1 MSLPLKP
8 GLYPEEDSADAQQI
22 EFDLNRPDFIVEA
35 NFLNVPLF
43 SFDKNRK
50 GGHKNSVVHRFMERV
65 GSGNVVRTVTIAVA
79 DRERD
84 GATYKDHL
92 PNAFDHDVW
101 IVLMDLWDEQGRP
114 DHGRVYFRQ
123 SDICK
128 KLKITDGGNNY
139 KRIRESLLRL
149 KRTTIESKSA
159 FYSAQK
165 AKYVDLSVG
174 FVDRVQIERSS
185 KSSSK
190 KEDLSFAVLSEPV
203 LENLKRNY
211 SARIKRDLYLQLDHG
226 FSKRLANL
234 VTYQKTMNQQ
244 SGSFEFQLEELA
256 QKLPMSGDLYPS
268 QIMERL
274 KPTLEELKSKKLFQ
288 SEIIRANG
296 KHFIRLIPMSPAEFL
311 VGLEAFERFSS
322 FTQQVY
328 GKSCLSVLEL
338 ALDDV
343 INLLK
348 KYPRVIEYKKRKYSW
363 VYHVLSV
370 LMHQMLKTGYV
381 TKSKDPSALI
391 SFAMKRE
398 EIDLPI
404 GFKPVDVAGMEMVQ
418 TQQKSRLVH
427 SKEYEELRIEQN
439 FKDIAEAY
447 YAALPERQLQEYEQ
461 RVRKQFG
468 GLMRLEKNTDSYH
481 SLMKDC
487 IIEDMKLQR
496 LDIDKLKLN
505 HELKSKG

>member
-1 MSLPLKP
+1 VRTN
-8 GLYPEEDSADAQQI
+8 LYPEDETSGGQQI
-22 EFDLNRPDFIVEA
+22 EFDLDRPDFIVEA

-50 GGHKNSVVHRFMERV
+50 GGHKNSVVHRFVERV

-79 DRERD
+79 DKEKD
-84 GATYKDHL
+84 GATLKDHL

-165 AKYVDLSVG
+165 AKYVDISVG

-185 KSSSK
+185 RKSAT
-190 KEDLSFAVLSEPV
+190 KEDLSYAVISEPV

-234 VTYQKTMNQQ
+234 ITYQKTIDQQ

-268 QIMERL
+268 QIIERL
-274 KPTLEELKSKKLFQ
+274 KPTLEELKVKKLFH
-288 SEIIRANG
+288 SEVIRSSG
-296 KHFIRLIPMSPAEFL
+296 KTFLRLTPLNQDEYL
-311 VGLEAFERFSS
+311 VGAEVLDRFCNLV
-322 FTQQVY
+322 QQVY
-328 GKSCLSVLEL
+328 GKTLQSVFDIN
-338 ALDDV
+338 LDDV
-343 INLLK
+343 LVLLK
-348 KYPRVIEYKKRKYSW
+348 KYPRIIEFRKRKYSW

-370 LMHQMLKTGYV
+370 LMHQM
-381 TKSKDPSALI
+381 TKSGYSQKAKDPSALM
-391 SFAMKRE
+391 SFAMKRDD
-398 EIDLPI
+398 IDLPI
-404 GFKPVDVAGMEMVQ
+404 GFKPVDVAALETVRE
-418 TQQKSRLVH
+418 QQEYRLSH
-427 SKEYEELRIEQN
+427 TRKLEEVRIEQN

-447 YAALPERQLQEYEQ
+447 YAALSDRQLQEYEQ
-461 RVRKQFG
+461 KIRKQFG
-468 GLMRLEKNTDSYH
+468 AFMKLEKNTESYF
-481 SLMKDC
+481 SMIKDC
-487 IIEDMKLQR
+487 IIEDMKSQR
-496 LDIDKLKLN
+496 LDIDRLKLT
-505 HELKSKG
+505 HETK

>member
-1 MSLPLKP
+1 MRTD
-8 GLYPEEDSADAQQI
+8 LYPETGSGDGQQI
-22 EFDLNRPDFIVEA
+22 EFDLDRPDFIVEA

-50 GGHKNSVVHRFMERV
+50 GGLRNSVVHRFVERV

-79 DRERD
+79 DKEKD
-84 GATYKDHL
+84 GKTSRDHL

-123 SDICK
+123 SEICK

-185 KSSSK
+185 RGKAQ

-234 VTYQKTMNQQ
+234 ITYQKTIHQH
-244 SGSFEFQLEELA
+244 SGSFEFQLDELA

-268 QIMERL
+268 QIIERL
-274 KPTLEELKSKKLFQ
+274 KPTLEELKAKKLFH
-288 SEIIRANG
+288 SEIIKSGG
-296 KHFIRLIPMSPAEFL
+296 KHFIRLIPLNQDEYLIGSESL
-311 VGLEAFERFSS
+311 ERFN
-322 FTQQVY
+322 QLIHQVY
-328 GKSCLSVLEL
+328 GKSLQSVLEVS
-338 ALDDV
+338 ADD
-343 INLLK
+343 ILGLLK
-348 KYPRVIEYKKRKYSW
+348 KYPRVIDFKKRKYSW
-363 VYHVLSV
+363 VFHVLSV
-370 LMHQMLKTGYV
+370 LMFQMLKGGYQ
-381 TKSKDPSALI
+381 SKAKDLSALI
-391 SFAMKRE
+391 HFAIKRE

-404 GFKPVDVAGMEMVQ
+404 GFRPIDLVAFELQRG
-418 TQQKSRLVH
+418 QQEVKVAQ
-427 SKEYEELRIEQN
+427 SKEYEEIRIEQN

-447 YAALPERQLQEYEQ
+447 YAVLTEKQLQEYEQ
-461 RVRKQFG
+461 RIRKQFG
-468 GLMRLEKNTDSYH
+468 AILKLEKNSDSYL
-481 SLMKDC
+481 SMIKDC
-487 IIEDMKLQR
+487 IIEDMKAQKLN
-496 LDIDKLKLN
+496 IDKMKLN
-505 HELKSKG
+505 NEPKA